1 MKSCSMNGASTCKR
15 VGAQIRSPV
24 TATGG
29 LASGFEAAGGAAQDR
44 AGPGAPLAVVVAG
57 RAVWGAAAAEGAAV
71 ISTRLRVPFELVLR
85 LSPRNVPG
93 IDS

>member
-1 MKSCSMNGASTCKR
+1 MASKR
-15 VGAQIRSPV
+15 LGELPRIER
-24 TATGG
+24 
-29 LASGFEAAGGAAQDR
+29 
-44 AGPGAPLAVVVAG
+44 GPGRPGPWLLQG
-57 RAVWGAAAAEGAAV
+57 GQQWGAAAAEGAAV